1 MKKTLLIICLLI
13 PALLSAQTYF
23 YINSISVDP
32 AAPTDQDNISILV
45 SGDLSD
51 GGAFISSATFN
62 VVDTTVMLNIDAD
75 SQGGISVLVPHTE
88 TMPIGMLA
96 PGTYTIQISGANI
109 SDNAPIPQ
117 HQFIVTG
124 IGTGIDENSAMNL
137 EVSYVGG
144 ALQIN
149 SSDGTQIGGISIYDI
164 NGKELH
170 ASVLET
176 SNDSIDLNDAPA
188 GVYFLKHEGGIEKF
202 VIGQ

>member
-1 MKKTLLIICLLI
+1 ML

-23 YINSISVDP
+23 YISSIAVDP
-32 AAPTDQDNISILV
+32 SAPTDQDNISILLN
-45 SGDLSD
+45 GDLSD

-62 VVDTTVMLNIDAD
+62 VVGNTVMLNVDAD

-96 PGTYTIQISGANI
+96 PGNYTIQISGVNI
-109 SDNAPIPQ
+109 SDNAPTAQ
-117 HQFIVTG
+117 HQFTVTG
-124 IGTGIDENSAMNL
+124 IGTGIDENSVTNL
-137 EVSYVGG
+137 EVTYIGG
-144 ALQIN
+144 VLQLN

-176 SNDSIDLNDAPA
+176 SSDSIDLNDAPA
-188 GVYFLKHEGGIEKF
+188 GVYFVRHDGGIEKF
-202 VIGQ
+202 VIGE